1 MNNTINMTEVFNSID
16 TRKAQALATIAKYS
30 ADDRAEASRV
40 ASLYDNCAKTSI
52 KHLCDTADILQ
63 DRFQPT
69 TKAPTMTHT
78 EYMAFFD
85 KWIFYQFP
93 REEDN
98 WRNLDILRT
107 VAKIVSD
114 PDDLADWVKR
124 DCWSMYDLAKEQT
137 K

>member
-1 MNNTINMTEVFNSID
+1 
-16 TRKAQALATIAKYS
+16 
-30 ADDRAEASRV
+30 
-40 ASLYDNCAKTSI
+40 
-52 KHLCDTADILQ
+52 
-63 DRFQPT
+63 
-69 TKAPTMTHT
+69 MTHH

-93 REEDN
+93 RAEDN

-114 PDDLADWVKR
+114 TEELKHWTKR

-137 K
+137 P